1 MNINNALDSLLR
13 NASRQ
18 PPFNIIF
25 QSDETECGLASL
37 VMVLNIF
44 GKDITIEKIRNDYGS
59 TRGGM
64 SIGELRKLSILYGL
78 LALPAKGNLIKN
90 DKCPVIIFAHGDH
103 FAVLWETKNNQY
115 FIADPADGNLV
126 LSQSEF
132 DDYYSGIYIEFKTT
146 SKFQITEAKNISREQ
161 DSTPSLSTLLYNNKT
176 INRLIILFAFIA
188 AFFTLFN
195 AAIQDVFMTYVV
207 EEGLTLWTKGMIS
220 ITIIVSIGLALATF
234 MMQIAAQRQ
243 LQNSLQGW
251 NIELFSSLFRAP
263 YQFFINKT
271 SGLIVSRFNQLEESF
286 TGYQSSVIAA
296 LTGALNLLIFIVAVT
311 VVSIPL
317 AFISVIGIAG
327 FMAVGYR
334 FLGINIQN
342 NYRLREAECKVSSS
356 EFKLIQGRN
365 QITLENGEQSILREL
380 SSGYSALG
388 TSQLS
393 IQTTEIRSEF
403 MLGMIDQLLNTFL
416 LIISSILIVKG
427 NLTTGTYAAI
437 NVIIGTAL
445 EPIRS
450 LASLVEQL
458 QNSRLIYKSALDL
471 YQPESNEVITT
482 NNELNMDNPML
493 SLYKVTFKYSLYAE
507 PIFENISIRI
517 AHPKKECM
525 IVRLSGSSGSGKSSL
540 LNVISGLVKPNTG
553 LVKVFGINTSNTS
566 PQKIRHIIQYIDR
579 NVIIV
584 KGSVEMNTRLG
595 TSASHSEYEEA
606 VEMLGLS
613 SQTIFSQQS
622 KRYLADQSSISVGQ
636 SIMIALVRS
645 VLIKPKLL
653 LVDEALVSIPEQLHV
668 GIIRGLRTLGISAI
682 IVQHGNDGFISKL
695 ATIDLDRF
703 KNESGEALEK

>member
-44 GKDITIEKIRNDYGS
+44 GKDITIEKIRHDYGS

-90 DKCPVIIFAHGDH
+90 EKCPVIIFAHGDH

-176 INRLIILFAFIA
+176 INRLIILFAFVA

-317 AFISVIGIAG
+317 AFVSVIGIAG
-327 FMAVGYR
+327 
-334 FLGINIQN
+334 LW
-342 NYRLREAECKVSSS
+342 RLAIGSS
-356 EFKLIQGRN
+356 E
-365 QITLENGEQSILREL
+365 
-380 SSGYSALG
+380 
-388 TSQLS
+388 
-393 IQTTEIRSEF
+393 
-403 MLGMIDQLLNTFL
+403 
-416 LIISSILIVKG
+416 
-427 NLTTGTYAAI
+427 
-437 NVIIGTAL
+437 
-445 EPIRS
+445 
-450 LASLVEQL
+450 
-458 QNSRLIYKSALDL
+458 LIYKI
-471 YQPESNEVITT
+471 IT
-482 NNELNMDNPML
+482 D
-493 SLYKVTFKYSLYAE
+493 
-507 PIFENISIRI
+507 
-517 AHPKKECM
+517 
-525 IVRLSGSSGSGKSSL
+525 
-540 LNVISGLVKPNTG
+540 
-553 LVKVFGINTSNTS
+553 
-566 PQKIRHIIQYIDR
+566 
-579 NVIIV
+579 
-584 KGSVEMNTRLG
+584 
-595 TSASHSEYEEA
+595 
-606 VEMLGLS
+606 
-613 SQTIFSQQS
+613 
-622 KRYLADQSSISVGQ
+622 
-636 SIMIALVRS
+636 
-645 VLIKPKLL
+645 
-653 LVDEALVSIPEQLHV
+653 
-668 GIIRGLRTLGISAI
+668 
-682 IVQHGNDGFISKL
+682 
-695 ATIDLDRF
+695 
-703 KNESGEALEK
+703 

>member
-161 DSTPSLSTLLYNNKT
+161 YSTPSLSTLLYNNKT
-176 INRLIILFAFIA
+176 INRLIILFAFVA

-317 AFISVIGIAG
+317 AFVSVIGIAG

>member
-1 MNINNALDSLLR
+1 
-13 NASRQ
+13 
-18 PPFNIIF
+18 
-25 QSDETECGLASL
+25 
-37 VMVLNIF
+37 
-44 GKDITIEKIRNDYGS
+44 
-59 TRGGM
+59 
-64 SIGELRKLSILYGL
+64 
-78 LALPAKGNLIKN
+78 
-90 DKCPVIIFAHGDH
+90 
-103 FAVLWETKNNQY
+103 
-115 FIADPADGNLV
+115 
-126 LSQSEF
+126 
-132 DDYYSGIYIEFKTT
+132 
-146 SKFQITEAKNISREQ
+146 
-161 DSTPSLSTLLYNNKT
+161 
-176 INRLIILFAFIA
+176 
-188 AFFTLFN
+188 
-195 AAIQDVFMTYVV
+195 
-207 EEGLTLWTKGMIS
+207 
-220 ITIIVSIGLALATF
+220 
-234 MMQIAAQRQ
+234 
-243 LQNSLQGW
+243 
-251 NIELFSSLFRAP
+251 
-263 YQFFINKT
+263 
-271 SGLIVSRFNQLEESF
+271 
-286 TGYQSSVIAA
+286 
-296 LTGALNLLIFIVAVT
+296 
-311 VVSIPL
+311 
-317 AFISVIGIAG
+317 
-327 FMAVGYR
+327 MAVGYR

>member
-44 GKDITIEKIRNDYGS
+44 GKDITIEKIRHDYGS

-90 DKCPVIIFAHGDH
+90 EKCPVIIFAHGDH

-176 INRLIILFAFIA
+176 INRLIILFAFVA

-317 AFISVIGIAG
+317 AFVSVIGIAG